1 MPIRRFWLL
10 ESNVSRISAERDL
23 RALQVS
29 MGSQH
34 GDSARTLT
42 EGLARELGV
51 VVVTE
56 ELDRSGVGLLR
67 SMQHQKKGDLA

>member
-1 MPIRRFWLL
+1 
-10 ESNVSRISAERDL
+10 
-23 RALQVS
+23 